1 MPSSQELLPKVPFQD
16 FFGQRTIGMVRVST
30 APLAPLGTAAA
41 HALYQDGLSRAA
53 QVTDPSVV
61 ASTLAKRYAVGQA
74 LEAWLARLPPPFP
87 QSLLAACPEDVLCFM
102 QQHWVLHHGRSVVA
116 GVDHPVASPQ
126 GVAGSLSHLST
137 LFDTLGRS
145 GPYNALT
152 STGNPCDSPAVRAYK
167 RGYQQILWQAGYQ
180 EVAAVP
186 MVESKVLALM
196 AYLHQMARTART
208 VVKAISFFRD
218 ALLVEHAWLTA
229 YRGKE
234 GGMLC
239 LPDLHHADLTPIF
252 PDGYSPG
259 VGIVPHLVTI
269 PTHGTKTNR
278 RGRAYQAPVYFH
290 QKPGDPVHYF
300 VAHLWAYLQL
310 CDLAGHPISH
320 FLFRPALPTSRGFKE
335 APYSSSCFTK
345 LIKRHLK
352 ALDMYGGET
361 SHSFRRGTLQATAA
375 TSGRQAAAL
384 HGGIKTARVVS
395 LYLHPTR
402 HLGRVSP
409 PSPV

>member
-1 MPSSQELLPKVPFQD
+1 MMIKLGPILRPAGPCNRARLLVLLGCLVGVRGDTLVIAPLAKQHASPESAWDLTEGHIEHVVVGRVSSSLLGASHLVPSSQELLPKVPFQD
-16 FFGQRTIGMVRVST
+16 FFGQRTIGMVRAST

-53 QVTDPSVV
+53 QVTDHSVV

-74 LEAWLARLPPPFP
+74 IEAWLARLPPPFP
-87 QSLLAACPEDVLCFM
+87 QSLLAARPEDVLCFM

-152 STGNPCDSPAVRAYK
+152 GTGNPCDSPAVRAYK
-167 RGYQQILWQAGYQ
+167 RGYQQVLWQAGYQ

-196 AYLHQMARTART
+196 AYLHQLARTAHT

-259 VGIVPHLVTI
+259 VGIVPI
-269 PTHGTKTNR
+269 
-278 RGRAYQAPVYFH
+278 
-290 QKPGDPVHYF
+290 
-300 VAHLWAYLQL
+300 
-310 CDLAGHPISH
+310 
-320 FLFRPALPTSRGFKE
+320 
-335 APYSSSCFTK
+335 
-345 LIKRHLK
+345 
-352 ALDMYGGET
+352 
-361 SHSFRRGTLQATAA
+361 
-375 TSGRQAAAL
+375 
-384 HGGIKTARVVS
+384 
-395 LYLHPTR
+395 
-402 HLGRVSP
+402 
-409 PSPV
+409 